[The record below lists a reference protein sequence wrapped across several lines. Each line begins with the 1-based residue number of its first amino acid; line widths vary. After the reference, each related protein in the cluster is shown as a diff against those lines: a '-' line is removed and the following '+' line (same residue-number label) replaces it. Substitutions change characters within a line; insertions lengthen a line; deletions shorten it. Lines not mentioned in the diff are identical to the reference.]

1 MFIKIGKIGKE
12 SDIVDRNIYFINII
26 IAVISIFVLWQGIQI
41 IFMTSKTKETQATII
56 ETKFANA
63 NGTKFRNSNWALVS
77 YKVGIN
83 TVIAKNRVQVSMDTK
98 VGEKILVR
106 YYKNSPEIIATFSIK
121 KFVIGILVA
130 LVFIV
135 VRILFQKEIL
145 K

>member
-1 MFIKIGKIGKE
+1 M
-12 SDIVDRNIYFINII
+12 DRNIYFINII

-106 YYKNSPEIIATFSIK
+106 YYKNSPERIATFSIK
-121 KFVIGILVA
+121 KFVIGL
-130 LVFIV
+130 
-135 VRILFQKEIL
+135 
-145 K
+145 

>member
-1 MFIKIGKIGKE
+1 M
-12 SDIVDRNIYFINII
+12 DRNIYFINII

-98 VGEKILVR
+98 
-106 YYKNSPEIIATFSIK
+106 Y
-121 KFVIGILVA
+121 
-130 LVFIV
+130 
-135 VRILFQKEIL
+135 
-145 K
+145 

>member
-1 MFIKIGKIGKE
+1 
-12 SDIVDRNIYFINII
+12 
-26 IAVISIFVLWQGIQI
+26 
-41 IFMTSKTKETQATII
+41 
-56 ETKFANA
+56 
-63 NGTKFRNSNWALVS
+63 
-77 YKVGIN
+77 
-83 TVIAKNRVQVSMDTK
+83 MDTK

-106 YYKNSPEIIATFSIK
+106 YYKNSPERIATFSIK

>member
-1 MFIKIGKIGKE
+1 M
-12 SDIVDRNIYFINII
+12 DRNIYFINII

-106 YYKNSPEIIATFSIK
+106 YYKNSPERIATFSIK

-135 VRILFQKEIL
+135 VRKLFQKEIL